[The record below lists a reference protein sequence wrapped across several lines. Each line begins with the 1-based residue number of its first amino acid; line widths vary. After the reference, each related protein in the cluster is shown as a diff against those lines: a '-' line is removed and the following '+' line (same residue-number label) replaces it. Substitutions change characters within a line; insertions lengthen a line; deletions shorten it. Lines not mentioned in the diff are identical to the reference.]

1 MVINPRQML
10 GLGNTRPSMQY
21 QQLNQAFQSDP
32 RRILGQTL
40 MGQGASSAPVRTPL
54 AGLGRLSSA
63 LVGAYLQRKA
73 GDAQVAREDDYKS
86 KLGDALSGL
95 DLTATPGLNALAQV
109 NPELALT
116 TGVGLEGQI
125 AVANASRKPT
135 APVQMFNRKT
145 RQVIPVI
152 PGSLE
157 QTEAFAGGFEMG
169 NLPNPESGFMFKD
182 GKQVIRPG
190 GKEARAQ
197 RDKFVE
203 PIRKEEVKFN
213 TADIA
218 FKNAKDFVASPSGG
232 SDTALI
238 YNFFTTLDPGGRVT
252 DGEAQMAQASESF
265 GNQFAVKLRQG
276 LQSGVLS
283 ADSRNEILKVMQGL
297 VNQRR
302 TNLQTSINNTAS
314 TIATLGFTPQNTFT
328 YYPQI
333 FSAAATVPSM
343 SNSPDDSIVG
353 GEEILPADSSVAD
366 PSITNATDDD
376 LLRSLF

>member
-1 MVINPRQML
+1 MVDARSML
-10 GLGNTRPSMQY
+10 GLGATRPSMQY
-21 QQLNQAFQSDP
+21 QQLNQTYQSDP

-40 MGQGASSAPVRTPL
+40 MGQGTSSAPVRTPL

-73 GDAQVAREDDYKS
+73 GDAQVEREGEYRNQLASALTGLGDDIPPAITAIGSVPGNELSALNAAATFQATVAAREPK
-86 KLGDALSGL
+86 
-95 DLTATPGLNALAQV
+95 T
-109 NPELALT
+109 
-116 TGVGLEGQI
+116 
-125 AVANASRKPT
+125 
-135 APVQMFNRKT
+135 PVQMFNRKT
-145 RQVIPVI
+145 RQVIAVI
-152 PGSLE
+152 PGSAKQTAAFE
-157 QTEAFAGGFEMG
+157 QGFEMG
-169 NLPNPESGFMFKD
+169 NLPNPETGFMFAD

-302 TNLQTSINNTAS
+302 GNLQTSINNTADVI
-314 TIATLGFTPQNTFT
+314 TGLGFTPQNTFT

-333 FSAAATVPSM
+333 FSAAATVPSI
-343 SNSPDDSIVG
+343 NNNTGDLPIG
-353 GEEILPADSSVAD
+353 GEQISPADGSNAD
-366 PSITNATDDD
+366 PNITNATDDD

>member
-1 MVINPRQML
+1 MAINPRQML

-21 QQLNQAFQSDP
+21 QQLNQTYQSDP

-54 AGLGRLSSA
+54 EGLGRLSSA

-73 GDAQVAREDDYKS
+73 GDAQVEREGEYRTQLASALTGLGDDIPSAITAIGRVPGNELSALNAAATFQAAVAAREPK
-86 KLGDALSGL
+86 
-95 DLTATPGLNALAQV
+95 T
-109 NPELALT
+109 
-116 TGVGLEGQI
+116 
-125 AVANASRKPT
+125 
-135 APVQMFNRKT
+135 PVQMFNRKT

-152 PGSLE
+152 PGSAK
-157 QTEAFAGGFEMG
+157 QTAAFERGFEMG
-169 NLPNPESGFMFKD
+169 NLPNPETGFMFAD

-302 TNLQTSINNTAS
+302 GNLQTSINNTADVI
-314 TIATLGFTPQNTFT
+314 TGLGFTPQNTFT

-333 FSAAATVPSM
+333 FSAAATVPSI
-343 SNSPDDSIVG
+343 NNNTGDLPIG
-353 GEEILPADSSVAD
+353 GEQILPVDGSNAD

>member
-1 MVINPRQML
+1 MDIRQRL

-21 QQLNQAFQSDP
+21 QQLNQTYQSDP

-54 AGLGRLSSA
+54 QGLGRLSSA

-73 GDAQVAREDDYKS
+73 GDAQVEREGEYRTQLASALTGLGDDIPSAITAIGSVPGNELSALNAAASYQATVAAREPK
-86 KLGDALSGL
+86 
-95 DLTATPGLNALAQV
+95 T
-109 NPELALT
+109 
-116 TGVGLEGQI
+116 
-125 AVANASRKPT
+125 
-135 APVQMFNRKT
+135 PVQMFNRKT

-152 PGSLE
+152 PGSAKQTAAFE
-157 QTEAFAGGFEMG
+157 QGFEMG
-169 NLPNPESGFMFKD
+169 NLPNPETGFMFAD

-302 TNLQTSINNTAS
+302 GNLQTSINNTADVI
-314 TIATLGFTPQNTFT
+314 TGLGFTPQNTFT

-333 FSAAATVPSM
+333 FSAAATVPSI
-343 SNSPDDSIVG
+343 NNNTGDLPIG
-353 GEEILPADSSVAD
+353 GEQILPVDGSNAD

>member
-1 MVINPRQML
+1 MAINPRQML

-21 QQLNQAFQSDP
+21 QQLNQTYQSDP

-40 MGQGASSAPVRTPL
+40 MGQGTSSAPVRTPL
-54 AGLGRLSSA
+54 EGLGRLSSA

-73 GDAQVAREDDYKS
+73 GDAQVEREGEYRTQLASALTGLGDDIPSAITAIGSVPGNELSALNAAANYQATVAAREPK
-86 KLGDALSGL
+86 
-95 DLTATPGLNALAQV
+95 T
-109 NPELALT
+109 
-116 TGVGLEGQI
+116 
-125 AVANASRKPT
+125 
-135 APVQMFNRKT
+135 PVQMFNRKT

-152 PGSLE
+152 PGSRE
-157 QTEAFAGGFEMG
+157 QTQAFKDGFEMG
-169 NLPNPESGFMFKD
+169 NLPNPETGFMFKD
-182 GKQVIRPG
+182 GKQVIRQG

-333 FSAAATVPSM
+333 FSAAATVPSI
-343 SNSPDDSIVG
+343 NNNTGDLPIG
-353 GEEILPADSSVAD
+353 GEQILPVDGSNAD

>member
-1 MVINPRQML
+1 
-10 GLGNTRPSMQY
+10 
-21 QQLNQAFQSDP
+21 
-32 RRILGQTL
+32 

-54 AGLGRLSSA
+54 QGLGRLSSA

-73 GDAQVAREDDYKS
+73 GDAQVEREGEYRTQLASALTGLGDDIPSAITAIGSVPGNELSALNAAASYQATVAAREPK
-86 KLGDALSGL
+86 
-95 DLTATPGLNALAQV
+95 T
-109 NPELALT
+109 
-116 TGVGLEGQI
+116 
-125 AVANASRKPT
+125 
-135 APVQMFNRKT
+135 PVQMFNRKT

-152 PGSLE
+152 PGSAKQTAAFE
-157 QTEAFAGGFEMG
+157 QGFEMG
-169 NLPNPESGFMFKD
+169 NLPNPETGFMFAD

-302 TNLQTSINNTAS
+302 GNLQTSINNTADVI
-314 TIATLGFTPQNTFT
+314 TGLGFTPQNTFT

-333 FSAAATVPSM
+333 FSAAATVPSI
-343 SNSPDDSIVG
+343 NNNTGDLPIG
-353 GEEILPADSSVAD
+353 GEQILPVDGSNAD

>member
-1 MVINPRQML
+1 MAINPRQML
-10 GLGNTRPSMQY
+10 GLGGTRPSMQY
-21 QQLNQAFQSDP
+21 QQLNQTYQSDP
-32 RRILGQTL
+32 RRILGEAL
-40 MGQGASSAPVRTPL
+40 MGQGTSTAPVRTPL

-73 GDAQVAREDDYKS
+73 GDAQVEREGEYRTQLASALTGLGDNVPSAITAIGSVPGNELAALNAAASYQATVAAREPK
-86 KLGDALSGL
+86 
-95 DLTATPGLNALAQV
+95 T
-109 NPELALT
+109 
-116 TGVGLEGQI
+116 
-125 AVANASRKPT
+125 
-135 APVQMFNRKT
+135 PVQMFNRKT

-152 PGSLE
+152 PGSPE
-157 QTEAFAGGFEMG
+157 QTQAFNDGFEMG

-182 GKQVIRPG
+182 GEQVVRPG

-302 TNLQTSINNTAS
+302 SNLQTAINNTAS

-333 FSAAATVPSM
+333 FSAAATVPSI
-343 SNSPDDSIVG
+343 SNNPDDSIVG
-353 GEEILPADSSVAD
+353 GEQISPADGSNAD

>member
-1 MVINPRQML
+1 MAHNTFH
-10 GLGNTRPSMQY
+10 GLMQPGRRPSMQF
-21 QQLNQAFQSDP
+21 QQLNPAFQSDP

-40 MGQGASSAPVRTPL
+40 MGQGTSTAPVRTPL
-54 AGLGRLSSA
+54 EGLGRLSSA

-73 GDAQVAREDDYKS
+73 GDAQVEREGEYRNQLAS
-86 KLGDALSGL
+86 ALSGL
-95 DLTATPGLNALAQV
+95 GDNVPSAITAIGSVPGNELSALNAAATFQ
-109 NPELALT
+109 AT
-116 TGVGLEGQI
+116 
-125 AVANASRKPT
+125 VAAREPKT
-135 APVQMFNRKT
+135 PVQMFNRKT

-152 PGSLE
+152 PGSAKQTAAFE
-157 QTEAFAGGFEMG
+157 QGFEMG
-169 NLPNPESGFMFKD
+169 NLPNPETGFMFAD

-302 TNLQTSINNTAS
+302 GNLQTSINNTADVI
-314 TIATLGFTPQNTFT
+314 TGLGFTPQNTFT

-333 FSAAATVPSM
+333 FSAAATVPSI
-343 SNSPDDSIVG
+343 NNNTGDLPIG
-353 GEEILPADSSVAD
+353 GEQILPVDGSNAD

>member
-1 MVINPRQML
+1 MDIRQRL

-21 QQLNQAFQSDP
+21 QQLNQTYQSDP

-54 AGLGRLSSA
+54 QGLGRLSSA

-73 GDAQVAREDDYKS
+73 GDAQVEREGEYRTQLASALTGLGDDIPSAITAIGRVPGNELSALNAAATFQAAVAAREPK
-86 KLGDALSGL
+86 
-95 DLTATPGLNALAQV
+95 T
-109 NPELALT
+109 
-116 TGVGLEGQI
+116 
-125 AVANASRKPT
+125 
-135 APVQMFNRKT
+135 PVQMFNRKT

-152 PGSLE
+152 PGSAK
-157 QTEAFAGGFEMG
+157 QTAAFERGFEMG
-169 NLPNPESGFMFKD
+169 NLPNPETGFMFAD

-302 TNLQTSINNTAS
+302 GNLQTSINNTAGVI
-314 TIATLGFTPQNTFT
+314 TGLGFTPQNTFT

-333 FSAAATVPSM
+333 FSAAATVPSI
-343 SNSPDDSIVG
+343 NNNTGDLPIG
-353 GEEILPADSSVAD
+353 GEQILPVDGSNAD

>member
-1 MVINPRQML
+1 MVDARSML
-10 GLGNTRPSMQY
+10 GLGATRPSMQY
-21 QQLNQAFQSDP
+21 QQLNQTYQSDP

-40 MGQGASSAPVRTPL
+40 MGQGTSSAPVRTPL

-73 GDAQVAREDDYKS
+73 GDAQVEREGEYRNQLASALTGLGDDIPSAITAIGSVPGNELSALNAAATFQATVAAREPK
-86 KLGDALSGL
+86 
-95 DLTATPGLNALAQV
+95 T
-109 NPELALT
+109 
-116 TGVGLEGQI
+116 
-125 AVANASRKPT
+125 
-135 APVQMFNRKT
+135 PVQMFNRKT

-152 PGSLE
+152 PGSAKQTAAFE
-157 QTEAFAGGFEMG
+157 QGFEMG
-169 NLPNPESGFMFKD
+169 NLPNPETGFMFAD

-302 TNLQTSINNTAS
+302 GNLQTSINNTADVI
-314 TIATLGFTPQNTFT
+314 TGLGFTPQNTFT

-333 FSAAATVPSM
+333 FSAAATVPSI
-343 SNSPDDSIVG
+343 NNNTGDLPIG
-353 GEEILPADSSVAD
+353 GEQISPADGSNAD
-366 PSITNATDDD
+366 PNITNATDDD